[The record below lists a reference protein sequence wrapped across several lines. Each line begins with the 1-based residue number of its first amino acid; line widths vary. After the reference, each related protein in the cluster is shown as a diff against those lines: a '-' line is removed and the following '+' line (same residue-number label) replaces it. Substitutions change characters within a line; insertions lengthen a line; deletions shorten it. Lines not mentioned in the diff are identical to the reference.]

1 MKHLII
7 VESPA
12 KAKTIKNFLDKNYEV
27 IASKGHVRD
36 LSKFA
41 LGIKIDETGFTP
53 NYVVDKDHK
62 ELVKQIIELSK
73 KASTTYIATDED
85 REGEA
90 IGYHVACLIGGKL
103 ESYPRIV
110 FHEITQNAIL
120 NALKTPRQID
130 MSKVNAQQARRFLD
144 RIVGFKLSSLISSKI
159 TKGLSAG
166 RVQSAAL
173 KLVIDKEREIKAFK
187 PLTYFTLDA
196 YFESHL
202 EAQLISYKGNK
213 LKAQELI
220 DEKKAQEI
228 KNELEKES
236 YIISSIV
243 KKSKKSPTP
252 PPFMTS
258 TLQQSASSLLGFS
271 PTKTMSIAQ
280 KLYEGVATPQ
290 GVMGVI
296 TYMRTDSL
304 NIAKEALEEARNKI
318 LKDYGKDY
326 LPPKAKV
333 YSSKNKNAQE
343 AHEAIRP
350 TSIILEPNALKDYLK
365 PEELKLYTLIYKRF
379 LASQMQDA
387 LFESQSVVVACE
399 KGEFKASG
407 RKLLFDGYYKI
418 LGNDDKDKLLPN
430 LKENDPIKLEKLESN
445 AHVTE
450 PPARY
455 SEASLI
461 KVLESLGIGRP
472 STYAPTIS
480 LLQNRDYIK
489 VEKKQISALESA
501 FKVIEI
507 LEKHFEEIVDSKFSA
522 SLEEELDNI
531 AQNKADYQQVLKD
544 FYYPFMDKI
553 EAGKKNIIS
562 QKVHEKTGQSCPKCG
577 GELVK
582 KNSRYGEFIACNNY
596 PKCKYVKQTENAN
609 DGANQEL
616 CEKCGGEMVQKFS
629 RNGAF
634 LACNNYPECKNTKSL
649 KNTPNAKEIIEGVK
663 CPECGGDIALKRS
676 KKGSFYGCNNYPKC
690 HFLSNHKPINKR
702 CEKCHYLMSERI
714 YRKKK
719 AHECIKCKERVFL
732 EEENG

>member
-173 KLVIDKEREIKAFK
+173 KLVVDKEREIKAFK

-236 YIISSIV
+236 YAISSIV

-596 PKCKYVKQTENAN
+596 PKCKYIKQTENAN
-609 DGANQEL
+609 DEANQEL

-649 KNTPNAKEIIEGVK
+649 KNTPNAKETIEGVK

-676 KKGSFYGCNNYPKC
+676 RKGSFYGCNNYPKC

-732 EEENG
+732 EEDNG

>member
-120 NALKTPRQID
+120 NALKTPRKID

-173 KLVIDKEREIKAFK
+173 KLVIDREREIKAFK

-196 YFESHL
+196 LFEPHL
-202 EAQLISYKGNK
+202 EVQLISYKGNK

-220 DEKKAQEI
+220 DEKKAHEI
-228 KNELEKES
+228 KSELEKES

-304 NIAKEALEEARNKI
+304 NIAKEALEEARAKI

-365 PEELKLYTLIYKRF
+365 PEELKLYALIYKRF

-596 PKCKYVKQTENAN
+596 PKCKYVKQTETAN
-609 DGANQEL
+609 NEATQEL

-649 KNTPNAKEIIEGVK
+649 KNTPNAKETIEGVK

-676 KKGSFYGCNNYPKC
+676 RKGSFYGCNNYPKC
-690 HFLSNHKPINKR
+690 NFLSNHKPINKR

-732 EEENG
+732 EEDNG

>member
-120 NALKTPRQID
+120 NALKTPRRID

-173 KLVIDKEREIKAFK
+173 KLVIDREREIKAFK

-196 YFESHL
+196 LFEPHL

-236 YIISSIV
+236 YIISSII

-365 PEELKLYTLIYKRF
+365 PEELRLYTLIYKRF

-596 PKCKYVKQTENAN
+596 PKCKYIKQTETAN
-609 DGANQEL
+609 NEANQEL

-649 KNTPNAKEIIEGVK
+649 KNTPNAKETIEGVK

-676 KKGSFYGCNNYPKC
+676 RKGSFYGCNNYPKC
-690 HFLSNHKPINKR
+690 NFLSNHKPINKR
-702 CEKCHYLMSERI
+702 CEKCHYLMSERM

-719 AHECIKCKERVFL
+719 AHECIQCKERVFL

>member
-73 KASTTYIATDED
+73 KASITYIATDED

-120 NALKTPRQID
+120 NALKTPRKID

-144 RIVGFKLSSLISSKI
+144 RIVGFKLSSLIASKI

-173 KLVIDKEREIKAFK
+173 KLVIDREREIKAFK

-196 YFESHL
+196 YFEPHL

-220 DEKKAQEI
+220 DGKKAQEI

-236 YIISSIV
+236 YTISSIV

-562 QKVHEKTGQSCPKCG
+562 QKMHEKTGESCPKCG

-649 KNTPNAKEIIEGVK
+649 KNTPNANETIEGVK

-676 KKGSFYGCNNYPKC
+676 RKGSFYGCNNYPKC

-702 CEKCHYLMSERI
+702 CEKCHYLMSERM

-732 EEENG
+732 EEDDG

>member
-144 RIVGFKLSSLISSKI
+144 RIVGFKLSSLIASKI

-173 KLVIDKEREIKAFK
+173 KLVVDREREIKAFK

-220 DEKKAQEI
+220 DGKKAQEI
-228 KNELEKES
+228 KNELEKEN
-236 YIISSIV
+236 YTISSII

-304 NIAKEALEEARNKI
+304 NIAKEALEEARAKI

-350 TSIILEPNALKDYLK
+350 TSIVLEPNALKDYLK

-596 PKCKYVKQTENAN
+596 PKCKYVKQTENAH
-609 DGANQEL
+609 DGATQEL

-649 KNTPNAKEIIEGVK
+649 KNTPNAKETIEGVK

-676 KKGSFYGCNNYPKC
+676 RKGSFYGCNNYPKC
-690 HFLSNHKPINKR
+690 NFLSNHKPINKR

-732 EEENG
+732 EEDNG

>member
-73 KASTTYIATDED
+73 KASITYIATDED

-120 NALKTPRQID
+120 NALKTPRKID

-144 RIVGFKLSSLISSKI
+144 RIVGFKLSSLIASKI

-173 KLVIDKEREIKAFK
+173 KLVIDREREIKAFK

-196 YFESHL
+196 LFESHL

-450 PPARY
+450 PPAHY

-596 PKCKYVKQTENAN
+596 PKCKYIKQTENAN

-649 KNTPNAKEIIEGVK
+649 KNTPNAKETIEGVK

-690 HFLSNHKPINKR
+690 NFLSNHKPINKR

-732 EEENG
+732 EEDNG